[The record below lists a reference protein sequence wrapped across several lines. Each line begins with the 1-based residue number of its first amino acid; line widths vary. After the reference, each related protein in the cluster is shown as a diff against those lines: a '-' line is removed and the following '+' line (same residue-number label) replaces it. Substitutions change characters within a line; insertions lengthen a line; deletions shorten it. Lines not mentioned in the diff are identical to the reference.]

1 MNITNTPILARCAAC
16 RGPQNSAEESS
27 LFCNDCSAAMVA
39 IVSQQDEQP
48 QQEQEACCVA
58 CHQPLQHDSHRLCPG
73 CLDATKAC
81 VDEDDDSEQDFSTP
95 ATSHNN
101 ENPSPDGDSS
111 HEPVSVEAMAITT
124 PTRQSPVRD
133 SDDTAKYT
141 PPDVTAITVKS
152 PGRLIQEKFLA
163 ACANGQVVELLL
175 SSPEDSS
182 PAGGGCEILDVRS
195 LTSNNR
201 TRQVSASSSVGVPAC
216 ATSAHQE
223 EPADQN
229 EAAADDDDDDDDCIV
244 VGVKSSTDQVQERA
258 RQAAA
263 AGQVID
269 LAVASQNETI
279 DLTITNDDDEK
290 DPVIADSPPSSSRKR
305 PALDTT
311 CVMSNPRV
319 GESSPQLLLRTE
331 KQLSFLHHRCIDCGC
346 SLDKACGM
354 RCASCHLTV

>member
-1 MNITNTPILARCAAC
+1 L
-16 RGPQNSAEESS
+16 
-27 LFCNDCSAAMVA
+27 LLV
-39 IVSQQDEQP
+39 
-48 QQEQEACCVA
+48 
-58 CHQPLQHDSHRLCPG
+58 
-73 CLDATKAC
+73 
-81 VDEDDDSEQDFSTP
+81 
-95 ATSHNN
+95 
-101 ENPSPDGDSS
+101 
-111 HEPVSVEAMAITT
+111 
-124 PTRQSPVRD
+124 

-195 LTSNNR
+195 PTSNNR
-201 TRQVSASSSVGVPAC
+201 ARQVSAPC
-216 ATSAHQE
+216 ASAPQE
-223 EPADQN
+223 ESADQN
-229 EAAADDDDDDDDCIV
+229 EAAAADDDDDCIV

-279 DLTITNDDDEK
+279 DLTKSDNDDGEK
-290 DPVIADSPPSSSRKR
+290 DPVIADYSPPSSSRKR